1 MNEDETQGQIDN
13 FVDSYLERR
22 WRRKKAGGGFM
33 ELMMAMGAGLVHGAR
48 GLPAEAIA
56 VGTGR
61 ATSPERAEQ
70 YGLEE
75 YEGFLPTVSE
85 AAQSAYTPRTEEGKI
100 VAEAVRPVA
109 HTVDD
114 FIRWLARLPGRATS
128 WVPGEHPE
136 IAHGTE
142 QTAYTYLN
150 LLNPLKYIRGSW
162 NMGTRG
168 PSDVWGRDV
177 YLMRGPRAGTRAGGP
192 SWYRGG
198 QKLQLAKMVPEV
210 IASKHLNLNPKNA
223 YVSEF
228 VGIPPLIA
236 RELKRLEG
244 VMDAHK
250 IKSQKHQE
258 SFNQYLEP
266 RVQSLMDEG
275 MTRQKARKVA
285 NEELKIEGTKAGDI
299 WESKK
304 RADKVTATASN
315 EYFNEIAKTIV
326 SLKASNPSHKALKN
340 LESALE
346 GYIFPTSFRS
356 MYGDIVNNPQI
367 LSDLTKSDFPLE
379 MLEHVVPRLKTHTK
393 EGIETLWLTKPLL
406 PKGGHT
412 VRASASVSK
421 VKNGLQN
428 NPLLMLDK
436 AWESIWTRN
445 PDAIITKDLLLQEMR
460 DMNAKG
466 GGKAA
471 KFDIDL
477 ADRRIMESDKY
488 ISVGPH
494 TSRTSDRLLAHM
506 NHTRVFDKSTGHGVQ
521 WNTDHY
527 QLGSGNKTVDAALTY
542 GRKSTPVVIDVT
554 NIAIGRPKK
563 GKDVDF
569 KVVTAGQIQKKTPK
583 GKTDMDVIIEEINAM
598 MDADPPPGWIAGRTA
613 ETVSWPASSV
623 ARESVQLE
631 EKRKKRENSQTRN
644 IY

>member
-1 MNEDETQGQIDN
+1 MRG
-13 FVDSYLERR
+13 R
-22 WRRKKAGGGFM
+22 KAGQKGF
-33 ELMMAMGAGLVHGAR
+33 
-48 GLPAEAIA
+48 
-56 VGTGR
+56 
-61 ATSPERAEQ
+61 Q
-70 YGLEE
+70 
-75 YEGFLPTVSE
+75 
-85 AAQSAYTPRTEEGKI
+85 
-100 VAEAVRPVA
+100 
-109 HTVDD
+109 
-114 FIRWLARLPGRATS
+114 
-128 WVPGEHPE
+128 
-136 IAHGTE
+136 
-142 QTAYTYLN
+142 
-150 LLNPLKYIRGSW
+150 
-162 NMGTRG
+162 
-168 PSDVWGRDV
+168 
-177 YLMRGPRAGTRAGGP
+177 GGP

-275 MTRQKARKVA
+275 MTRQKATKVA
-285 NEELKIEGTKAGDI
+285 NEELKVEGTKAGDI

-346 GYIFPTSFRS
+346 GHIFPTSFRS

-379 MLEHVVPRLKTHTK
+379 MLKHVVPKLKTHTK

-466 GGKAA
+466 GGRAA
-471 KFDIDL
+471 KFNVDL
-477 ADRRIMESDKY
+477 ADKRMMESEKY

-506 NHTRVFDKSTGHGVQ
+506 NHTRVFDKSTGKGVQ

-554 NIAIGRPKK
+554 NIAIGKPKK

-569 KVVTAGQIQKKTPK
+569 KVVTAGQLQKKTPK
-583 GKTDMDVIIEEINAM
+583 GQTDMDVIIDEINAM

-613 ETVSWPASSV
+613 ETVSWPVASIG
-623 ARESVQLE
+623 RESIQLE
-631 EKRKKRENSQTRN
+631 DERKRKDANSQARN
-644 IY
+644 VH